1 MTEIETP
8 GHLTPSAPV
17 GRGLLAWEGKR
28 LLDPIPLKP
37 VHAIESF
44 GDDRSDPGEKGNRI
58 YHGDN
63 LSVLAHL
70 VTSGLRNAVRLIY
83 IDPPFGSNAD
93 YMRKVRLRNGRSQM
107 LGQQVQ
113 YTDTWEGDSYL
124 QFMYERLLILRD
136 LLADDGSIWLHCDY
150 RQVHRLHL
158 LLEEVFGEGN
168 YLNTIAWRSQVTRG
182 AKVNAFY
189 FPFSTQYIEIFAK
202 DRTAPTLW
210 HPQKKELL
218 FTRRQAVAQF
228 MEDDQGFFRTS
239 DPGTYS
245 FEKLVELNALGRLY
259 APYEGEIVVNEHD
272 RRVYPSNGGNIGV
285 KYYLQALDNGRYAVK
300 RGVDNLWDDIP
311 GLGTTPGE
319 DVGYPTQKT
328 EALLRRVIAAST
340 NPGDM
345 VLDCFMGSGTT
356 LAVAQK
362 MGRSW
367 IGCDANYGSV
377 QTTRRRLQRMKADE
391 AKGSDEPDFSIW
403 KLDSTATDRPA
414 SGDDPLVQVEVQIR
428 RLAGE
433 PSTIEVV
440 VQGKTTPALVN
451 WMGKRRSSASST
463 IPYQEIGWREV
474 VDAIEIDLA
483 YDGLCYRPTMVD
495 APQKRRAQVEGRYEL
510 SIDPSIG
517 SVAHGE
523 PTRVAVRITDVLGH
537 EMMVVCS
544 L

>member
-1 MTEIETP
+1 MA
-8 GHLTPSAPV
+8 GYLMPSPPV
-17 GRGLLAWEGKR
+17 GRGLLKWEGKR
-28 LLDPIPLKP
+28 LPAAVRLVSVVPC
-37 VHAIESF
+37 ESF
-44 GDDRSDPGEKGNRI
+44 AGDRSSLMEVGNRI

-70 VTSGLRNAVRLIY
+70 AASGLHNTVRLVY
-83 IDPPFGSNAD
+83 IDPPFDSNAD
-93 YMRKVRLRNGRSQM
+93 YVRKVRLRNGRSQM

-113 YTDTWEGDSYL
+113 YSDTWAGDSYL

-158 LLEEVFGEGN
+158 LLEEVFGEEN

-189 FPFSTQYIEIFAK
+189 FPFSTQYIEVFAK
-202 DRTAPTLW
+202 NRSAPTRW
-210 HPQKKELL
+210 HPQKKKLV
-218 FTRRQAVAQF
+218 FTRRQAAAQF
-228 MEDDQGFFRTS
+228 MEDEQGFFRTS

-245 FEKLVELNALGRLY
+245 FKKLVELNDLGRLY
-259 APYEGEIVVNEHD
+259 APHGGEIVVDEAE
-272 RRVYPSNGGNIGV
+272 RRVYPSKGGNIGV
-285 KYYLQALDNGRYAVK
+285 KYYLQALDNGRYAVE

-340 NPGDM
+340 DPGDT

-356 LAVAQK
+356 LAVAQQ
-362 MGRSW
+362 MGRTW

-377 QTTRRRLQRMKADE
+377 QTTRRRLQRLAEENADGG
-391 AKGSDEPDFSIW
+391 ANDPDDRGFSIW
-403 KLDSTATDRPA
+403 KLDSTEGDSST
-414 SGDDPLVQVEVQIR
+414 GDDGPLVQVEVQIR

-440 VQGKTTPALVN
+440 VQGKTTLALLN
-451 WMGKRRSSASST
+451 WMGKRRSSASSVT
-463 IPYQEIGWREV
+463 LDQDACWQEV
-474 VDAIEIDLA
+474 VDAIEIDPA

-495 APQKRRAQVEGRYEL
+495 APQKRRAQVEGRYAL
-510 SIDPSIG
+510 LIDPSIA
-517 SVAHGE
+517 SVTHGE
-523 PTRVAVRITDVLGH
+523 PTTIAIRITDVLGH
-537 EMMVVCS
+537 ETMIVRS